1 MGLFSRRRKRESAIP
16 PSTQLDQSAAPLG
29 SFASPEGRP
38 VVGRQV
44 GGDVVTPEMA
54 DGLAA
59 LSQLGPMIQ
68 DAIAKGDV
76 EVEQASPQTIDM
88 RGSGLR
94 EEILAIM
101 QQHGIDPESGT
112 TRSLDASAYGD
123 MQQQILAALAKH
135 GIDPGASGSAINFQ
149 FEPTASTDRPETPDS

>member
-1 MGLFSRRRKRESAIP
+1 MGLFSRRRKRESATP
-16 PSTQLDQSAAPLG
+16 PSTQLDQSASPPG
-29 SFASPEGRP
+29 SFASPEGQP
-38 VVGRQV
+38 VVGRPV

-54 DGLAA
+54 DGVAG

-68 DAIAKGDV
+68 EATASGDL
-76 EVEQASPQTIDM
+76 EVEQGSSQTIDM
-88 RGSGLR
+88 RATGLR

-101 QQHGIDPESGT
+101 RQHGIDPESGT
-112 TRSLDASAYGD
+112 THSIDPSTYGD

-149 FEPTASTDRPETPDS
+149 VDPDGER